1 MDRSLPQHK
10 GTNDDAHT
18 LMGLTTLI
26 AVLMMLMGLTTLI
39 AALLMFDGVDNVAS
53 FTATTKGHKL
63 LDFHNKV
70 TTSETL
76 ISDYKVRS
84 QVRNNVKSRLIIV
97 YYLY

>member
-1 MDRSLPQHK
+1 MTDGPILVRVDKLPKNKQV
-10 GTNDDAHT
+10 DDFT
-18 LMGLTTLI
+18 QVIWVIVTK
-26 AVLMMLMGLTTLI
+26 VL
-39 AALLMFDGVDNVAS
+39 V
-53 FTATTKGHKL
+53 

-84 QVRNNVKSRLIIV
+84 QVRNNVKSSLIMV

>member
-1 MDRSLPQHK
+1 MPKKVYSSLFPHR
-10 GTNDDAHT
+10 
-18 LMGLTTLI
+18 LESPCFF
-26 AVLMMLMGLTTLI
+26 V
-39 AALLMFDGVDNVAS
+39 S
-53 FTATTKGHKL
+53 FV

-84 QVRNNVKSRLIIV
+84 QVRNNVKSSLIMV

>member
-1 MDRSLPQHK
+1 MLEYRKVTRLGIVEISDKTFHFLSLFQQ
-10 GTNDDAHT
+10 
-18 LMGLTTLI
+18 I
-26 AVLMMLMGLTTLI
+26 RI
-39 AALLMFDGVDNVAS
+39 
-53 FTATTKGHKL
+53 FTPYFAYNL

-84 QVRNNVKSRLIIV
+84 QVRNNVKSSLIMV

>member
-1 MDRSLPQHK
+1 MSALRAAVVHTNRHLHVSLLRKTQNTDKTGHFLETVIYIDQYLHK
-10 GTNDDAHT
+10 KE
-18 LMGLTTLI
+18 
-26 AVLMMLMGLTTLI
+26 V
-39 AALLMFDGVDNVAS
+39 
-53 FTATTKGHKL
+53 

-84 QVRNNVKSRLIIV
+84 QVRNNVKSSLIMV

>member
-1 MDRSLPQHK
+1 MSTTIENVRVQCISTPYRNVLQSLK
-10 GTNDDAHT
+10 AGAH
-18 LMGLTTLI
+18 
-26 AVLMMLMGLTTLI
+26 
-39 AALLMFDGVDNVAS
+39 N
-53 FTATTKGHKL
+53 L

-84 QVRNNVKSRLIIV
+84 QVRNNVKSSLIMV

>member
-1 MDRSLPQHK
+1 MNSRLIS
-10 GTNDDAHT
+10 NDFCAQWLWETPHR
-18 LMGLTTLI
+18 
-26 AVLMMLMGLTTLI
+26 
-39 AALLMFDGVDNVAS
+39 
-53 FTATTKGHKL
+53 L

-84 QVRNNVKSRLIIV
+84 QVRNNVKSSLIMV

>member
-1 MDRSLPQHK
+1 MEGMPCTDDDLSLEIS
-10 GTNDDAHT
+10 TAVDD
-18 LMGLTTLI
+18 
-26 AVLMMLMGLTTLI
+26 V
-39 AALLMFDGVDNVAS
+39 
-53 FTATTKGHKL
+53 

-84 QVRNNVKSRLIIV
+84 QVRNNVKSSLIMV

>member
-1 MDRSLPQHK
+1 MD
-10 GTNDDAHT
+10 
-18 LMGLTTLI
+18 LI
-26 AVLMMLMGLTTLI
+26 FSNTM
-39 AALLMFDGVDNVAS
+39 
-53 FTATTKGHKL
+53 

-84 QVRNNVKSRLIIV
+84 QVRNNVKSSLIMV

>member
-1 MDRSLPQHK
+1 MKMRRSDCYVGIWNFFRIVLLEKQI
-10 GTNDDAHT
+10 
-18 LMGLTTLI
+18 LLI
-26 AVLMMLMGLTTLI
+26 SFYEV
-39 AALLMFDGVDNVAS
+39 FDN
-53 FTATTKGHKL
+53 FM

-84 QVRNNVKSRLIIV
+84 QVRNNVKSSLIMV

>member
-1 MDRSLPQHK
+1 MALY
-10 GTNDDAHT
+10 
-18 LMGLTTLI
+18 L
-26 AVLMMLMGLTTLI
+26 VLWEISPKKEIG
-39 AALLMFDGVDNVAS
+39 DNFIEHAFLFLNV
-53 FTATTKGHKL
+53 

-84 QVRNNVKSRLIIV
+84 QVHNNVKSRLIMV